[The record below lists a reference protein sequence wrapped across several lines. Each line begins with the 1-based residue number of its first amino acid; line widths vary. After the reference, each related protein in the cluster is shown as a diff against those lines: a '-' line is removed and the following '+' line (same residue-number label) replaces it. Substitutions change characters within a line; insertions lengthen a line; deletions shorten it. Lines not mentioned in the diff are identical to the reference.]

1 MGPGERA
8 AIAAKEG
15 ARFRLDPATVKPGC
29 IAWMPWA
36 GVIKVTH
43 RDHHKGAS
51 DGVEVLG
58 AEEGERPGRR
68 AWNHPVVVLKRREER
83 VWVVAMTSFKGRS
96 LAKKFGKYG
105 EKTRARL
112 LREVLPIWPSNDH
125 PFAKKDKEYKGLT
138 LENGRRLNKAGYVKL
153 GEVYAM
159 DWRDLQRFDR
169 NSMRQ
174 LCLDDASIQRLL
186 KLLKKI
192 KPKMSSLMDDGDS
205 GPTRKR
211 GGQTHAD
218 DAKAC

>member
-8 AIAAKEG
+8 ALAAKEG
-15 ARFRLDPATVKPGC
+15 VRFRLDPAAVKPGC

-58 AEEGERPGRR
+58 AEQGERPGRR
-68 AWNHPVVVLKRREER
+68 AWNHPVVVLQRRGER
-83 VWVVAMTSFKGRS
+83 VWVGAMTSFKGRS
-96 LAKKFGKYG
+96 LARKFGKYG

-112 LREVLPIWPSNDH
+112 LREVLPVSPCEDH
-125 PFAKKDKEYKGLT
+125 PFAKRDKEYRGLT
-138 LENGRRLNKAGYVKL
+138 LEKGRRMNRAGYVKL

-169 NSMRQ
+169 KSMRA
-174 LCLDDASIQRLL
+174 LCLDGDSVQRLL
-186 KLLKKI
+186 RLFKKV
-192 KPKMSSLMDDGDS
+192 KPRISELMECAES
-205 GPTRKR
+205 
-211 GGQTHAD
+211 GQTKK
-218 DAKAC
+218 KAGRAHVDEAGAC